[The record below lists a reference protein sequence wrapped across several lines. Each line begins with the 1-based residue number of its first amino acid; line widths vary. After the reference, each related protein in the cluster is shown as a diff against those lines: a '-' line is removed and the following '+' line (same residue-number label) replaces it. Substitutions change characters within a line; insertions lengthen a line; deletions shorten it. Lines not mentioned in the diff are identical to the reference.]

1 MSDLASE
8 ARKLQTLEEAL
19 RWGRSKEPP
28 VVPLETIPQDEYT
41 HDVVFKSRS
50 DEFVVFDAT

>member
-1 MSDLASE
+1 MAGE

-19 RWGRSKEPP
+19 RWGLSKEPP

-41 HDVVFKSRS
+41 HDVVFKGHAG
-50 DEFVVFDAT
+50 EFVVFDAT